1 MTDRYGKNTLDE
13 IIQYLSSENSNAE
26 RVIKNKIEKQNLE
39 IIDLEK
45 KKTAEF
51 KNTIENLLKNKEE
64 ELVVVQSQKPEEVKK
79 PIDDENVNEQKQSV
93 IKSIENISRE
103 VTSIQQR
110 IDEYIAKRTELNTD
124 IQNLSQIKQS
134 LVLMQ
139 SNISQKMEEHKS
151 FLLKYNLDINE
162 VVKVDFRLNLI
173 EDKIKSLTKQRSEIV
188 ESLDGDDNLYDKK
201 KKKEALFR
209 TAYELFT
216 TKGINSTAI
225 SDIVEKAGV
234 AKGTFYLYFKD
245 KYDIKNKLIA
255 HKTKELFDHAEIALE
270 HSGITGL
277 EDQLIFIID
286 DIINILVNNKPL
298 LNFISKNLVMGALKS
313 AFWAE
318 DEGDKIFYER
328 YLELVEA
335 DEHEYQDIDIMLFT
349 ILELAGSTGYNSTS
363 FRLAR
368 LRWPKA
374 KNLYLSKSTS
384 HFFIEPSV

>member
-1 MTDRYGKNTLDE
+1 MGRVE
-13 IIQYLSSENSNAE
+13 EN
-26 RVIKNKIEKQNLE
+26 
-39 IIDLEK
+39 
-45 KKTAEF
+45 
-51 KNTIENLLKNKEE
+51 
-64 ELVVVQSQKPEEVKK
+64 
-79 PIDDENVNEQKQSV
+79 
-93 IKSIENISRE
+93 
-103 VTSIQQR
+103 
-110 IDEYIAKRTELNTD
+110 
-124 IQNLSQIKQS
+124 
-134 LVLMQ
+134 
-139 SNISQKMEEHKS
+139 
-151 FLLKYNLDINE
+151 
-162 VVKVDFRLNLI
+162 
-173 EDKIKSLTKQRSEIV
+173 
-188 ESLDGDDNLYDKK
+188 KK

-318 DEGDKIFYER
+318 D
-328 YLELVEA
+328 LELVEA

-349 ILELAGSTGYNSTS
+349 ILELAGSTGYNSILFEEPVSIEKYKPFLYRTV
-363 FRLAR
+363 RLIIQ
-368 LRWPKA
+368 
-374 KNLYLSKSTS
+374 S
-384 HFFIEPSV
+384 HRK